1 MKVKISYTIDDSEIP
16 NEIAKFLNKVENE
29 LTHKAEKVRETSEN
43 IKNNFDAD
51 RLENY
56 WREINTIRQEM
67 IKADTIMSDCQE
79 ILIGLNSILEQQRQE
94 ATAAEDNQIVILPE
108 PAVNTGD
115 GDSID

>member
-1 MKVKISYTIDDSEIP
+1 
-16 NEIAKFLNKVENE
+16 
-29 LTHKAEKVRETSEN
+29 
-43 IKNNFDAD
+43 
-51 RLENY
+51 
-56 WREINTIRQEM
+56 
-67 IKADTIMSDCQE
+67 MSDCQE